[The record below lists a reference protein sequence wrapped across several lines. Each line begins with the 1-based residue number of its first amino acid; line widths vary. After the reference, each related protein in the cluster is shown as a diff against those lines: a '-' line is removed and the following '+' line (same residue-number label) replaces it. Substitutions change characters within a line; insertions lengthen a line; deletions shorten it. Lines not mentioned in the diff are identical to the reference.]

1 MAERRGPGCVPVPRD
16 QESGY
21 GCLRSDALGDR
32 PGTESVNAAALV
44 GSRNDHI
51 RTQRPRVQQDD
62 LRGITLL
69 NPLAQLDV
77 CHVGPPPK
85 LRCQRETFPSMPA
98 KRLIAGH
105 RLHHDEF
112 GAMTLT
118 ERERVLEGTTRGLR
132 EVDRY
137 EDARA
142 LLHDAAS
149 RLGSEM
155 SSALPTVLGARK

>member
-1 MAERRGPGCVPVPRD
+1 M
-16 QESGY
+16 
-21 GCLRSDALGDR
+21 
-32 PGTESVNAAALV
+32 
-44 GSRNDHI
+44 
-51 RTQRPRVQQDD
+51 QQDD

-69 NPLAQLDV
+69 NLLAQLNV
-77 CHVGPPPK
+77 CQVGPPPK

-155 SSALPTVLGARK
+155 SSALPTVLGARKGPWAAPSDRGATPVSSARYGFLVGFGCLAQRWHAFQCEMQPSI